1 MIQFLLYLANI
12 VPVEPGSLPS
22 PVENPVETTAC
33 FIHNLAITP
42 FNLVNYIFVGI
53 VNTLLSIVPSTPEA
67 FKIGNI
73 MSAIATEQPLM
84 WKISGEIVGTLT
96 PMLLTLVLVKAWK
109 IFKPF

>member
-1 MIQFLLYLANI
+1 MHYSIFQLAQL
-12 VPVEPGSLPS
+12 VPIPSESLPS
-22 PVENPVETTAC
+22 PVENPAEATAC
-33 FIHNLAITP
+33 FLHNLAIAP
-42 FNLVNYIFVGI
+42 IKFFNYLFVGVI
-53 VNTLLSIVPSTPEA
+53 QLILSIVPSTPEA

-96 PMLLTLVLVKAWK
+96 PMLLTLALVKAWK